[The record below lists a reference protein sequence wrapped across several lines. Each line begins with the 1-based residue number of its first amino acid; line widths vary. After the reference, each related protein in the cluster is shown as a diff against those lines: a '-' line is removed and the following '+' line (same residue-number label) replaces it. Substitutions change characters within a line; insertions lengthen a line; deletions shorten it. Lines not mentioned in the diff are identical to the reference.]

1 MTPPCLST
9 RRLGFSL
16 CDRGQ
21 VTANGAMCS
30 QCRWADRHCLGCGIA
45 CDATPLRLRH
55 LDTISLDWDLDYFDA
70 FEEGNA
76 VRHEGVWETS
86 PKAAADSTRG
96 F

>member
-1 MTPPCLST
+1 MAAASLAT
-9 RRLGFSL
+9 RPRY
-16 CDRGQ
+16 
-21 VTANGAMCS
+21 
-30 QCRWADRHCLGCGIA
+30 A
-45 CDATPLRLRH
+45 CAT

-86 PKAAADSTRG
+86 PKAADSTRG